1 MANAD
6 LTLRIL
12 AKDEASATLSKIG
25 KAATA
30 ALSVAAITEF
40 GRQSVLAFAE
50 AEKSQLK
57 LTDAFARFPA
67 MGNIAIGALRAY
79 NTELMR
85 KTGFDDDAIASG
97 QAILA
102 QFKLTGQQ
110 VKDITPLLVD
120 YAAATG
126 RDIPDAAKLLG
137 KASLGN
143 TRALKEMGISY
154 KATGNQAQDFANV
167 QALVA
172 EKVGGFA
179 AAEAQTAAGQLRRL
193 STAYEELQ
201 ENVGGALA
209 PALVNAADGMMAVTD
224 ELGPM
229 LDDLAELTGAASSAG
244 SAILGFVDSL
254 RDLPGAL
261 PTGLLDGFGMGLG
274 SFVTGLLNAD
284 APVEQVKQQMADLGY
299 AFDETTQSFV
309 KSVPAAGAAAGALD
323 PLDAAAEAAA
333 NSADA
338 LSTAWKR
345 LNDTLSKA
353 AARDEAVKAVKD
365 LRAALKGAD
374 AAFSGNSAAALENR
388 DAIRQTISAVA
399 EYAQKIDN
407 PARRSRYLASQV
419 DMITAAMKRAGA
431 SPEEIERLVGPLQR
445 VGTAAGGASSKVQ
458 SLASQIRNLDGSS
471 ATVYI
476 NTVTGGKAVHAAGG
490 PVVGPGGP
498 TDDAVPAMLSNGE
511 YVIRASSVKRYG
523 LAFLDAVNSG
533 RAVGLRRGGR
543 ANRPRP
549 GGGRGVAPPDV
560 RQQYRED
567 VQADF
572 EMWRDEL
579 LAAAD
584 EAAAAADD
592 AAAALREGIASTVGR
607 AQAFGSVTTVDVS
620 SGDDIF
626 AARRALNQALGTE
639 GEGAARAALADAQ
652 NRSTPRYI
660 LEQVRKKLAT
670 MQAFGANLKRMLAVG
685 YPVEIV
691 TDLFRQGYDGART
704 AEILAAADP
713 GTVAAFREAQAA
725 INAAGND
732 LGVWAAGNLPLGP
745 NGTTL
750 QGTYQSAQALAA
762 STSALAA
769 PYRAPSATG
778 PGFAVNTAIYLDGRK
793 IIEALQDYKR
803 SIGGAPLGLG

>member
-40 GRQSVLAFAE
+40 GRQSVLAFAD
-50 AEKSQLK
+50 AEKAQLR

-67 MGNIAIGALRAY
+67 MGNIAISSLRAY

-97 QAILA
+97 QAVLA
-102 QFKLTGQQ
+102 QFRLTGQQ
-110 VKDITPLLVD
+110 VKDVTPLLVD

-143 TRALKEMGISY
+143 TRALKDLGISY
-154 KATGNQAQDFANV
+154 KATGNQAEDFAAV

-193 STAYEELQ
+193 STAYGELQ
-201 ENVGGALA
+201 EGVGGALA
-209 PALVNAADGMMAVTD
+209 PALVNAADGMMAVSD

-244 SAILGFVDSL
+244 SAVMGFVDSL

-284 APVEQVKQQMADLGY
+284 APVEQVKEQMADLGY

-309 KSVPAAGAAAGALD
+309 KSVPAAGAAAAALD
-323 PLDAAAEAAA
+323 PLDAAADAAA

-345 LNDTLSKA
+345 LNDTLAKQASK
-353 AARDEAVKAVKD
+353 DEAVKAVKD

-374 AAFSGNSAAALENR
+374 EAFSGTSDAALENR
-388 DAIRQTISAVA
+388 NAIRQAISAVSD
-399 EYAQKIDN
+399 YAQKIDN
-407 PARRSRYLASQV
+407 PAKRSRYLASQI
-419 DMITAAMKRAGA
+419 DLITAALKKAGA
-431 SPEEIERLVGPLQR
+431 SPDEIERLVGPLQR

-471 ATVYI
+471 ATVYV

-511 YVIRASSVKRYG
+511 YVIRAASVKRYG

-533 RAVGLRRGGR
+533 RAVGLRRGGQAHAR
-543 ANRPRP
+543 H
-549 GGGRGVAPPDV
+549 GRGRATPAA
-560 RQQYRED
+560 RQQYRDD
-567 VQADF
+567 VAADR
-572 EMWRDEL
+572 ETWRDAL
-579 LAAAD
+579 IAAADDAAAAAD
-584 EAAAAADD
+584 EAAAA
-592 AAAALREGIASTVGR
+592 LRDGIASTVGR
-607 AQAFGSVTTVDVS
+607 AQAFGSVTGVDVS
-620 SGDDIF
+620 SSGDIF

-652 NRSTPRYI
+652 QRSTPRYI
-660 LEQVRKKLAT
+660 LDQVRAKLAV
-670 MQAFGANLKRMLAVG
+670 MQAFGANLKRMLNVG

-750 QGTYQSAQALAA
+750 QGNYQNAQAVAA
-762 STSALAA
+762 SASAIAA
-769 PYRAPSATG
+769 PYRAQMAQTP
-778 PGFAVNTAIYLDGRK
+778 FQVNTAIYLDGRK
-793 IIEALQDYKR
+793 IVEALQDYRR
-803 SIGGAPLGLG
+803 SIGGAPLGLS

>member
-12 AKDEASATLSKIG
+12 AKDDASSTLQKVG
-25 KAATA
+25 KAAA
-30 ALSVAAITEF
+30 AAFSVAAVVEF

-50 AEKSQLK
+50 AEKAQLK
-57 LTDAFARFPA
+57 LTDAYSRFPA
-67 MGNIAIGALRAY
+67 MSNVALGALRAY

-97 QAILA
+97 QAVLA
-102 QFKLTGQQ
+102 QFRLTGQQ
-110 VKDITPLLVD
+110 VKDVTPLLVD

-143 TRALKEMGISY
+143 TRALKDLGISY
-154 KATGNQAQDFANV
+154 KATGNQAEDFAAV

-193 STAYEELQ
+193 STAYGELQ
-201 ENVGGALA
+201 EGVGGALA
-209 PALVNAADGMMAVTD
+209 PALVNAADGMMAVSD

-244 SAILGFVDSL
+244 SAVMGFVDSL

-284 APVEQVKQQMADLGY
+284 APVEQVKEQMADLGY

-309 KSVPAAGAAAGALD
+309 KSVPAAGAAAAALD
-323 PLDAAAEAAA
+323 PLDAAADAAA

-345 LNDTLSKA
+345 LNDTLAKQASK
-353 AARDEAVKAVKD
+353 DEAVKAVKD

-374 AAFSGNSAAALENR
+374 EAFSGTSDAALENR
-388 DAIRQTISAVA
+388 NAIRQAISAVSD
-399 EYAQKIDN
+399 YAQKIDN
-407 PARRSRYLASQV
+407 PAKRSRYLASQI
-419 DMITAAMKRAGA
+419 DLITAALKKAGA
-431 SPEEIERLVGPLQR
+431 SPDEIERLVGPLQR

-471 ATVYI
+471 ATVYV

-533 RAVGLRRGGR
+533 RAVGLRRGGQAHAR
-543 ANRPRP
+543 H
-549 GGGRGVAPPDV
+549 GRGRATPAA
-560 RQQYRED
+560 RQQYRDD
-567 VQADF
+567 VAADR
-572 EMWRDEL
+572 ETWRDAL
-579 LAAAD
+579 IAAADDAAAAAD
-584 EAAAAADD
+584 EAAAA
-592 AAAALREGIASTVGR
+592 LRDGIASTVGR
-607 AQAFGSVTTVDVS
+607 AQAFGSVTGVDVS
-620 SGDDIF
+620 SSGDIF
-626 AARRALNQALGTE
+626 AARRALNMALGTE
-639 GEGAARAALADAQ
+639 GEGAARQALADAQ
-652 NRSTPRYI
+652 ERSTPRYI
-660 LEQVRKKLAT
+660 LEQVRAKLAT
-670 MQAFGANLKRMLAVG
+670 MQAFGANLKKMLNVG

-691 TDLFRQGYDGART
+691 TDLFRQGYDGARA

-725 INAAGND
+725 INATGND

-750 QGTYQSAQALAA
+750 QANYQNAQAVAA
-762 STSALAA
+762 SASAIAA
-769 PYRAPSATG
+769 PYRAQMAQTP
-778 PGFAVNTAIYLDGRK
+778 FQVNTAIYLDGRK

>member
-50 AEKSQLK
+50 AEKAQLK
-57 LTDAFARFPA
+57 LTDAYARFPA
-67 MGNIAIGALRAY
+67 MSNVALGALRAY

-97 QAILA
+97 QAVLA
-102 QFKLTGQQ
+102 QFRLTGQQ
-110 VKDITPLLVD
+110 VKDVTPLLID

-143 TRALKEMGISY
+143 TRALKDLGISY
-154 KATGNQAQDFANV
+154 KATGNQAEDFAAV

-193 STAYEELQ
+193 STAYGELQ
-201 ENVGGALA
+201 EGVGGALA
-209 PALVNAADGMMAVTD
+209 PALVNAADGMMAVSD

-244 SAILGFVDSL
+244 SAVMGFVDSL

-284 APVEQVKQQMADLGY
+284 APVEQVKEQMADLGY

-309 KSVPAAGAAAGALD
+309 KSVPAAGAAAAALD
-323 PLDAAAEAAA
+323 PLDAAADAAA

-345 LNDTLSKA
+345 LNDTLAKQASK
-353 AARDEAVKAVKD
+353 DEAVKAVKD

-374 AAFSGNSAAALENR
+374 EAFSGTSDAALENR
-388 DAIRQTISAVA
+388 NAIRQAISAVSD
-399 EYAQKIDN
+399 YAQKIDN
-407 PARRSRYLASQV
+407 PAKRSRYLASQI
-419 DMITAAMKRAGA
+419 DLITAALKKAGA
-431 SPEEIERLVGPLQR
+431 SPDEIERLVGPLQR

-471 ATVYI
+471 ATVYV

-511 YVIRASSVKRYG
+511 YVIRAASVKRYG

-533 RAVGLRRGGR
+533 RAVGLRRGGQAHAR
-543 ANRPRP
+543 H
-549 GGGRGVAPPDV
+549 GRGRATPAA
-560 RQQYRED
+560 RQQYRDD
-567 VQADF
+567 VAADR
-572 EMWRDEL
+572 ETWRDAL
-579 LAAAD
+579 IAAADDAAAAAD
-584 EAAAAADD
+584 EAAAA
-592 AAAALREGIASTVGR
+592 LRDGIASTVGR
-607 AQAFGSVTTVDVS
+607 AQAFGSVTGVDVS
-620 SGDDIF
+620 SSGDIF

-652 NRSTPRYI
+652 QRSTPRYI
-660 LEQVRKKLAT
+660 LDQVRAKLAV
-670 MQAFGANLKRMLAVG
+670 MQAFGANLKRMLNVG

-725 INAAGND
+725 INATGND

-750 QGTYQSAQALAA
+750 QANYQNAQAVAA
-762 STSALAA
+762 SASAIAA
-769 PYRAPSATG
+769 PYRAQMAQTP
-778 PGFAVNTAIYLDGRK
+778 FQVNTAIYLDGRK
-793 IIEALQDYKR
+793 IVEALQDYRR
-803 SIGGAPLGLG
+803 SIGGAPLGLS